1 MIPLYFSCSINIVK
15 KTFSKNLQLS
25 GLFKFLKIIITIN
38 SYYIILIH
46 AYIHVLTKLHAN
58 KLDLYTL
65 LISCTLMFKLKS
77 PYFHVKW
84 GSLFNVDK
92 LLTHLCKHDLIS
104 DPFFKRIHL
113 HLSCICP
120 FKPNSVFLTFFSS
133 ISINFCNSK

>member
-1 MIPLYFSCSINIVK
+1 MIPLYFSCSIDIVK

-25 GLFKFLKIIITIN
+25 GLFKFLKIIVTIN
-38 SYYIILIH
+38 SYYIILH
-46 AYIHVLTKLHAN
+46 PWNSMQTT
-58 KLDLYTL
+58 LDLNTL
-65 LISCTLMFKLKS
+65 LISCTLMFKIKS

-113 HLSCICP
+113 HLSCKCP
-120 FKPNSVFLTFFSS
+120 FKPNSVFLIFFSS
-133 ISINFCNSK
+133 ISINFCNTN